1 MNNQSNTLIILI
13 VLLTVIVSFLIIAY
27 IDKLK
32 TIKSLKQVEQI
43 RSDIFAKI
51 THEFRTPLTTILGL
65 SRQMREMKDISP
77 NHSVTFLSAIERQS
91 KNLSFLINQL
101 LDITNL
107 QSEVNTIEWKT
118 GNIVSFVN
126 MVTESFAILASGK
139 DIDLQFFSKE
149 KEVETDF
156 VPDYLNKILNNLI
169 GNAIKYSEGGTHI
182 YVMTEISEK
191 DKKKFI
197 IKVIDNGVGISK
209 DDLPYL
215 FDLFYQTNQNKV
227 KEGNG
232 IGLTI
237 TKQLVE
243 VSGGK
248 IDVMSEPG
256 KGTTFT
262 ITIPIQV
269 SEKILYSHWKQDVEA
284 ESSYPSSELTN
295 STDGFFI
302 DKISKDDTRY
312 TILLVEDNKDIAIF
326 IRSIFPNNKYNIVYC
341 SNGEDAYKLVESTVP
356 DIIITDIIM
365 PKKNGIELIKD
376 IKTSSLLNH
385 IPIIIISAK
394 NRNEDIY
401 EGLKVGADTYLA
413 KPFQPEELKI
423 RVNNLLA
430 SRNLLIEKY
439 RRTVLKEDK
448 NSDIRDEVSAN
459 AEFLRLATDL
469 IYREM
474 KNPDFTPTMLSE
486 ELAISMSQLNKK
498 LNAITGYPT
507 STYILQV
514 KLSNAKKLLSNE
526 SKTIGEIAAEC
537 GIYDVNYFS
546 RVFKRH
552 TGFTPTQFRRLPQ
565 TNNIKQTS

>member
-1 MNNQSNTLIILI
+1 MNTQSNTLIILI

-101 LDITNL
+101 LDIANL

-215 FDLFYQTNQNKV
+215 FDMFYQTNQNKV

-284 ESSYPSSELTN
+284 ESSYSSSELTN
-295 STDGFFI
+295 STDVFFI

-448 NSDIRDEVSAN
+448 NSDIRDEDSAN

-565 TNNIKQTS
+565 TNNIKHTS

>member
-1 MNNQSNTLIILI
+1 MNTESNTLIILI
-13 VLLTVIVSFLIIAY
+13 VFLTVIVSFLLISY

-32 TIKSLKQVEQI
+32 TIKSLKQLEQI

-65 SRQMREMKDISP
+65 SRQIREMKDISP
-77 NHSVTFLSAIERQS
+77 NHTGAFLSAIERQS
-91 KNLSFLINQL
+91 KNLSFLVNQL

-107 QSEVNTIEWKT
+107 QSEVKTIEWKT
-118 GNIVSFVN
+118 GNIVNFVN
-126 MVTESFAILASGK
+126 MATESFAILASGK

-182 YVMTEISEK
+182 YVMTEVSEK
-191 DKKKFI
+191 DKNKFI
-197 IKVIDNGVGISK
+197 IKVIDNGIGISK
-209 DDLPYL
+209 EDLPHL
-215 FDLFYQTNQNKV
+215 FELFYQTNKNKV

-243 VSGGK
+243 VLGGK
-248 IDVMSEPG
+248 IDVESQPG
-256 KGTTFT
+256 KGTTFK
-262 ITIPIQV
+262 ITLPIQV
-269 SEKILYSHWKQDVEA
+269 SDKILYSHWKQKNPEKFTNLSSKVD
-284 ESSYPSSELTN
+284 ESRN
-295 STDGFFI
+295 GFFI
-302 DKISKDDTRY
+302 EKKSKDDTRN
-312 TILLVEDNKDIAIF
+312 TILLVEDNKDIAIY
-326 IRSIFPNNKYNIVYC
+326 IRSIFPNNQYNIIYC
-341 SNGEDAYKLVESTVP
+341 SNGDDALKTAKTVMP
-356 DIIITDIIM
+356 DIIITDILM
-365 PKKNGIELIKD
+365 PKKNGIELISD
-376 IKTSSLLNH
+376 IKASTLLNH

-394 NRNEDIY
+394 NRKEDIY
-401 EGLKVGADTYLA
+401 EGLRAGADNYIA

-430 SRNLLIEKY
+430 SRDLLIEKY

-448 NSDIRDEVSAN
+448 NNEFIDDDNAN
-459 AEFLRLATDL
+459 VEFLRVVTDI

-486 ELAISMSQLNKK
+486 ELALSVSQLNKK
-498 LNAITGYPT
+498 LNAISGYPS

-526 SKTIGEIAAEC
+526 NKTIGEVAAEC

-552 TGFTPTQFRRLPQ
+552 TGFTPTQYRRLPQ
-565 TNNIKQTS
+565 TGAIKQSS

>member
-401 EGLKVGADTYLA
+401 EGLKIGADTYLA

>member
-1 MNNQSNTLIILI
+1 MNIENKTFIILI
-13 VLLTVIVSFLIIAY
+13 VLLTAAVSFLVISY

-32 TIKSLKQVEQI
+32 TIRSLKRVEQI

>member
-1 MNNQSNTLIILI
+1 MNTESNTLIILI
-13 VLLTVIVSFLIIAY
+13 VFLTVIVSFLLISY

-32 TIKSLKQVEQI
+32 IIKSLKQLEQI

-65 SRQMREMKDISP
+65 SRQIREMKDISP
-77 NHSVTFLSAIERQS
+77 NHTGAFLSAIERQS
-91 KNLSFLINQL
+91 KNLSFLVNQL

-107 QSEVNTIEWKT
+107 QSEVKTIEWKT

-156 VPDYLNKILNNLI
+156 VPNYLNKILNNLI

-182 YVMTEISEK
+182 YVMTEVSEK

-197 IKVIDNGVGISK
+197 IKVIDNGIGISK
-209 DDLPYL
+209 EDLPHL
-215 FDLFYQTNQNKV
+215 FELFYQTNKNKV

-243 VSGGK
+243 VLGGK
-248 IDVMSEPG
+248 IDVESQPG
-256 KGTTFT
+256 KGTTFK
-262 ITIPIQV
+262 ITLPIQV
-269 SEKILYSHWKQDVEA
+269 SDKILYSHWKQENPEKFTNLSSKVD
-284 ESSYPSSELTN
+284 ESRN
-295 STDGFFI
+295 GFFI
-302 DKISKDDTRY
+302 EKKSKDDTRN
-312 TILLVEDNKDIAIF
+312 TILLVEDNKDIAIY
-326 IRSIFPNNKYNIVYC
+326 IRSIFPNNQYNIIYC
-341 SNGEDAYKLVESTVP
+341 SNGDDALKTAKTVMP
-356 DIIITDIIM
+356 DIIITDILM
-365 PKKNGIELIKD
+365 PKKNGIELISD
-376 IKTSSLLNH
+376 IKASTLLNH

-394 NRNEDIY
+394 NRKEDIY
-401 EGLKVGADTYLA
+401 EGLRAGADNYIA

-430 SRNLLIEKY
+430 SRDLLIEKY

-448 NSDIRDEVSAN
+448 NNEFIDDDNAN
-459 AEFLRLATDL
+459 VEFLRVVTDI

-486 ELAISMSQLNKK
+486 ELALSVSQLNKK
-498 LNAITGYPT
+498 LNAISGYPS

-526 SKTIGEIAAEC
+526 NKTIGEVAAEC

-552 TGFTPTQFRRLPQ
+552 TGFTPTQYRRLPQ
-565 TNNIKQTS
+565 TGAIKQSS

>member
-1 MNNQSNTLIILI
+1 MNTESNTLIILI
-13 VLLTVIVSFLIIAY
+13 VFLTVIVSFLLISY

-32 TIKSLKQVEQI
+32 TIKSLKQLEQI

-77 NHSVTFLSAIERQS
+77 NHAGAFLSAIERQS
-91 KNLSFLINQL
+91 KNLSFLVNQL

-107 QSEVNTIEWKT
+107 QSEVKTIEWKT
-118 GNIVSFVN
+118 GNIVNFVN
-126 MVTESFAILASGK
+126 MVTESFTILASGK

-182 YVMTEISEK
+182 YVMTEVSEK
-191 DKKKFI
+191 DKNKFI
-197 IKVIDNGVGISK
+197 IKVIDNGIGISK
-209 DDLPYL
+209 EDLPHL
-215 FDLFYQTNQNKV
+215 FELFYQTNKNKV

-243 VSGGK
+243 VLGGK
-248 IDVMSEPG
+248 IDVESQPG
-256 KGTTFT
+256 KGTTFK
-262 ITIPIQV
+262 ITLPIQV
-269 SEKILYSHWKQDVEA
+269 SDKILYSHWKQENPEKFTNLSSKVD
-284 ESSYPSSELTN
+284 ESRN
-295 STDGFFI
+295 GFFI
-302 DKISKDDTRY
+302 EKKSKDDTRN
-312 TILLVEDNKDIAIF
+312 TILLVEDNKDIAIY
-326 IRSIFPNNKYNIVYC
+326 IRSIFPNNQYNIIYC
-341 SNGEDAYKLVESTVP
+341 SNGDDALKTAKTVMP
-356 DIIITDIIM
+356 DIIITDILM
-365 PKKNGIELIKD
+365 PKKNGIELISD
-376 IKTSSLLNH
+376 IKASTLLNH

-394 NRNEDIY
+394 NRKEDIY
-401 EGLKVGADTYLA
+401 EGLRAGADNYIA

-430 SRNLLIEKY
+430 SRDLLIEKY

-448 NSDIRDEVSAN
+448 NNEFIDDDNAN
-459 AEFLRLATDL
+459 VEFLRVVTDI

-486 ELAISMSQLNKK
+486 ELALSVSQLNKK
-498 LNAITGYPT
+498 LNAISGYPS
-507 STYILQV
+507 STYILRV

-526 SKTIGEIAAEC
+526 NKTIGEVAAEC

-552 TGFTPTQFRRLPQ
+552 TGFTPTQYRRLPQ
-565 TNNIKQTS
+565 TGAIKQSS

>member
-1 MNNQSNTLIILI
+1 MNTQSNTLIILI
-13 VLLTVIVSFLIIAY
+13 VFLTVIVSFLLISY

-32 TIKSLKQVEQI
+32 TIKSLKQLEQI

-51 THEFRTPLTTILGL
+51 THEFRTPLTTIIGL
-65 SRQMREMKDISP
+65 SRQIREMKDISP
-77 NHSVTFLSAIERQS
+77 NHTGAFLSAIERQS
-91 KNLSFLINQL
+91 KNLSFLVNQL

-107 QSEVNTIEWKT
+107 QSEVKTIEWKT
-118 GNIVSFVN
+118 GNIVNFVN
-126 MVTESFAILASGK
+126 MATESFAILASGK

-182 YVMTEISEK
+182 YVMTEVSEK
-191 DKKKFI
+191 DKNKFI
-197 IKVIDNGVGISK
+197 IKVIDNGIGISK
-209 DDLPYL
+209 EDLPHL
-215 FDLFYQTNQNKV
+215 FELFYQTNKNKV

-243 VSGGK
+243 VLGGK
-248 IDVMSEPG
+248 IDVESQPG
-256 KGTTFT
+256 KGTTFK
-262 ITIPIQV
+262 ITLPIQV
-269 SEKILYSHWKQDVEA
+269 SDKILYSHWKQENPEKFTNLSSKVD
-284 ESSYPSSELTN
+284 ESRN
-295 STDGFFI
+295 GFFI
-302 DKISKDDTRY
+302 EKKSKDDTRN
-312 TILLVEDNKDIAIF
+312 TILLVEDNKDIAIY
-326 IRSIFPNNKYNIVYC
+326 IRSIFPNNQYNIIYC
-341 SNGEDAYKLVESTVP
+341 SNGDDALKTAKTVMP
-356 DIIITDIIM
+356 DIIITDILM
-365 PKKNGIELIKD
+365 PKKNGIELISD
-376 IKTSSLLNH
+376 IKASTLLNH

-394 NRNEDIY
+394 NRKEDIY
-401 EGLKVGADTYLA
+401 EGLRAGADNYIA

-430 SRNLLIEKY
+430 SRDLLIEKY

-448 NSDIRDEVSAN
+448 NNEFIDDDNAN
-459 AEFLRLATDL
+459 VEFLRVVTDI

-486 ELAISMSQLNKK
+486 ELALSVSQLNKK
-498 LNAITGYPT
+498 LNAISGYPS
-507 STYILQV
+507 STYILRV

-526 SKTIGEIAAEC
+526 NKTIGEVAAEC

-552 TGFTPTQFRRLPQ
+552 TGFTPTQYRRLPQ
-565 TNNIKQTS
+565 TGAIKQSS

>member
-1 MNNQSNTLIILI
+1 MNTQSNTLIILI

-32 TIKSLKQVEQI
+32 TIISLKQVEQI

-169 GNAIKYSEGGTHI
+169 GNAIKYSQGGTHI

-312 TILLVEDNKDIAIF
+312 TILLVEDNKDIPIY

-507 STYILQV
+507 SIYILQV

>member
-1 MNNQSNTLIILI
+1 MNTQSNTLIILI

-448 NSDIRDEVSAN
+448 NSDIRDEDSAN

-486 ELAISMSQLNKK
+486 ELSISMSQLNKK

>member
-1 MNNQSNTLIILI
+1 MNTESNTLIILI
-13 VLLTVIVSFLIIAY
+13 VFLTVIVSFLLISY

-32 TIKSLKQVEQI
+32 TIKSLKQLEQI

-77 NHSVTFLSAIERQS
+77 NHAGAFLSAIERQS
-91 KNLSFLINQL
+91 KNLSFLVNQL

-107 QSEVNTIEWKT
+107 QSEVKTIEWKT
-118 GNIVSFVN
+118 GNIVNFVN
-126 MVTESFAILASGK
+126 MATESFAILASGK

-182 YVMTEISEK
+182 YVMTEVSEK
-191 DKKKFI
+191 DKNKFI
-197 IKVIDNGVGISK
+197 IKVIDNGIGISK
-209 DDLPYL
+209 EDLPHL
-215 FDLFYQTNQNKV
+215 FELFYQTNKNKV

-243 VSGGK
+243 VLGGK
-248 IDVMSEPG
+248 IDVESQPG
-256 KGTTFT
+256 KGTTFK
-262 ITIPIQV
+262 ITLPIQV
-269 SEKILYSHWKQDVEA
+269 SDKILYSHWKQENPEKFTNLSSKVD
-284 ESSYPSSELTN
+284 ESRN
-295 STDGFFI
+295 GFFI
-302 DKISKDDTRY
+302 EKKSKDDTRN
-312 TILLVEDNKDIAIF
+312 TILLVEDNKDIAIY
-326 IRSIFPNNKYNIVYC
+326 IRSIFPNNQYNIIYC
-341 SNGEDAYKLVESTVP
+341 SNGDDALKTAKTVMP
-356 DIIITDIIM
+356 DIIITDILM
-365 PKKNGIELIKD
+365 PKKNGIELISD
-376 IKTSSLLNH
+376 IKASTLLNH

-394 NRNEDIY
+394 NRKEDIY
-401 EGLKVGADTYLA
+401 EGLRAGADNYIA

-430 SRNLLIEKY
+430 SRDLLIEKY

-448 NSDIRDEVSAN
+448 NNEFIDDDNAN
-459 AEFLRLATDL
+459 VEFLRVVTDI

-486 ELAISMSQLNKK
+486 ELALSVSQLNKK
-498 LNAITGYPT
+498 LNAISGYPS
-507 STYILQV
+507 STYILRV

-526 SKTIGEIAAEC
+526 NKTIGEVAAEC

-552 TGFTPTQFRRLPQ
+552 TGFTPTQYRRLPQ
-565 TNNIKQTS
+565 TGAIKQSS

>member
-1 MNNQSNTLIILI
+1 MNTQSNTLIILI

-101 LDITNL
+101 LDIANL

-284 ESSYPSSELTN
+284 ESSYSSSELTN

-448 NSDIRDEVSAN
+448 NSDIRDEDSAN

-526 SKTIGEIAAEC
+526 SKTIGEIATEC

-565 TNNIKQTS
+565 TNDIKQTS

>member
-1 MNNQSNTLIILI
+1 MNIENKTFIILI
-13 VLLTVIVSFLIIAY
+13 VLLTAAVSFLVISY

-32 TIKSLKQVEQI
+32 TIRSLKRVEQI

-101 LDITNL
+101 LDIANL

-430 SRNLLIEKY
+430 SHNLLIEKY

-565 TNNIKQTS
+565 TNDIKQTS

>member
-1 MNNQSNTLIILI
+1 MNIENKTFIILI
-13 VLLTVIVSFLIIAY
+13 VLLTAAVSFLVISY

-32 TIKSLKQVEQI
+32 TIRSLKRVEQI

-101 LDITNL
+101 LDIANL

-448 NSDIRDEVSAN
+448 NSDIRDEDSAN

-565 TNNIKQTS
+565 TNDIKQTS

>member
-1 MNNQSNTLIILI
+1 MNTQSNTLIILI

-565 TNNIKQTS
+565 TNDIKQTS

>member
-1 MNNQSNTLIILI
+1 MNIENKTFIILI
-13 VLLTVIVSFLIIAY
+13 VLLTAAVSFLVISY

-32 TIKSLKQVEQI
+32 TIRSLKRVEQI

-101 LDITNL
+101 LDIANL

-565 TNNIKQTS
+565 TNDIKQTS

>member
-1 MNNQSNTLIILI
+1 MNTESNILI
-13 VLLTVIVSFLIIAY
+13 VFLTVIVSFLLISY

-32 TIKSLKQVEQI
+32 IIKSLKQLEQI

-65 SRQMREMKDISP
+65 SRQIREMKDISP
-77 NHSVTFLSAIERQS
+77 NHTGAFLSAIERQS
-91 KNLSFLINQL
+91 KNLSFLVNQL

-107 QSEVNTIEWKT
+107 QSEVKTIEWKT

-156 VPDYLNKILNNLI
+156 VPNYLNKILNNLI

-182 YVMTEISEK
+182 YVMTEVSEK

-197 IKVIDNGVGISK
+197 IKVIDNGIGISK
-209 DDLPYL
+209 EDLPHL
-215 FDLFYQTNQNKV
+215 FELFYQTNKNKV

-243 VSGGK
+243 VLGGK
-248 IDVMSEPG
+248 IDVESQPG
-256 KGTTFT
+256 KGTTFK
-262 ITIPIQV
+262 ITLPIQV
-269 SEKILYSHWKQDVEA
+269 SDKILYSHWKQENPEKFTNLSSKVD
-284 ESSYPSSELTN
+284 ESRN
-295 STDGFFI
+295 GFFI
-302 DKISKDDTRY
+302 EKKSKDDTRN
-312 TILLVEDNKDIAIF
+312 TILLVEDNKDIAIY
-326 IRSIFPNNKYNIVYC
+326 IRSIFPNNQYNIIYC
-341 SNGEDAYKLVESTVP
+341 SNGDDALKTAKTVMP
-356 DIIITDIIM
+356 DIIITDILM
-365 PKKNGIELIKD
+365 PKKNGIELISD
-376 IKTSSLLNH
+376 IKASTLLNH

-394 NRNEDIY
+394 NRKEDIY
-401 EGLKVGADTYLA
+401 EGLRAGADNYIA

-430 SRNLLIEKY
+430 SRDLLIEKY

-448 NSDIRDEVSAN
+448 NNEFIDDDNAN
-459 AEFLRLATDL
+459 VEFLRVVTDI

-486 ELAISMSQLNKK
+486 ELALSVSQLNKK
-498 LNAITGYPT
+498 LNAISGYPS

-526 SKTIGEIAAEC
+526 NKTIGEVAAEC

-552 TGFTPTQFRRLPQ
+552 TGFTPTQYRRLPQ
-565 TNNIKQTS
+565 TGAIKQSS

>member
-1 MNNQSNTLIILI
+1 MNIENKTFIILI
-13 VLLTVIVSFLIIAY
+13 VLLTAAVFFLVISY

-32 TIKSLKQVEQI
+32 TIRSLKRVEHI

-101 LDITNL
+101 LDIANL